1 MISQQG
7 EEPLNKP
14 RALGVVRLSVSNENQ
29 TGEETQRRR
38 ITKRAESDE
47 MEMVGWAV
55 DIDVSGSTSPWM
67 RPSIGNWLT
76 NRKDEFDHIIVL
88 KIDRIARSVRHLTE
102 LMEWCSKHGKGLI
115 SCEEGFDLSKPWGKV
130 VVQILAVVAE
140 AELDA
145 ITARIRASREAMR
158 QQGRWPGGLVPFG
171 RRSVKGSDGFTLELD
186 PEYGPVL
193 KEMIRRF
200 IDTPSFSGVAQW
212 LNEQEIPTVQDIA
225 RLRSARGE
233 STTRLIA
240 PEARGRKWLPNAV
253 QAILTNRSLLGEYQ
267 TADGSVLRGDDGA
280 PIMRSQPV
288 LGMEEWAVLQDA
300 VNSVKYKKP
309 RGSSSAL
316 LGVAFCLTCGNPLYF
331 TKAEPARSRKARYRC
346 HGNKSK
352 GQPACKGA
360 ALTAERLYAWLEE
373 LLLIQIGDLEIMES
387 VTKAGDDE
395 QARKLAIIDG
405 EMNQLTKEFRAGRLE
420 AVAYASQV
428 AQLAN
433 DREQA
438 LKAGKAKPV
447 TQWVPTGETYGNWWK
462 RSTEEERREF
472 LTRRGFKAYAGMGLL
487 VITPGDLLGFLEQRQ
502 AISFGDVPAEAFG
515 KPHLWWDRGDY
526 ETLEE
531 AKDKLYASGFF
542 TRFFQDLPA
551 DAPRAIIDVS
561 DNLYLPRNSES
572 DAIADTRLSS

>member
-1 MISQQG
+1 M
-7 EEPLNKP
+7 NKL

-38 ITKRAESDE
+38 ILKRAESEE
-47 MEMVGWAV
+47 MELVDFAT

-67 RPSIGNWLT
+67 RPSVGDWLT

-200 IDTPSFSGVAQW
+200 IDKPSFSGVAQW

-225 RLRSARGE
+225 RIRSARGE

-240 PEARGRKWLPNAV
+240 PEAKGRKWLPTAV
-253 QAILTNRSLLGEYQ
+253 QSVLTNRSLLGEYQ
-267 TADGSVLRGDDGA
+267 TADGSVLRGDDGS

-288 LGMEEWAVLQDA
+288 LSAEEWAVLQDA

-309 RGSSSAL
+309 RGSSSPL
-316 LGVAFCLTCGNPLYF
+316 LGVMYCLTCGNPLYF
-331 TKAEPARSRKARYRC
+331 MKEEPQRSRKARYRC

-352 GQPACKGA
+352 GQPACKGKDA
-360 ALTAERLYAWLEE
+360 AVTAERLYPWLEE
-373 LLLIQIGDLEIMES
+373 LLLIQIGDMEIMES

-395 QARKLAIIDG
+395 QARRLAIIDG

-420 AVAYASQV
+420 AVAYSSQLT
-428 AQLAN
+428 QLAN

-438 LKAGKAKPV
+438 LKAGGAKPV
-447 TQWVPTGETYGNWWK
+447 TLWIPTGETYADWWK

-472 LTRRGFKAYAGMGLL
+472 LTRRGVKAYAGMGLL
-487 VITPGDLLGFLEQRQ
+487 VITPGDLLGYLEERQ
-502 AISFGDVPAEAFG
+502 AISFGDMPPEAFG
-515 KPHLWWDRGDY
+515 KQQIWFDPGDH
-526 ETLEE
+526 ESSEE
-531 AKDKLYASGFF
+531 AKKKLYASGFF
-542 TRFFQDLPA
+542 ARFFGDLPA
-551 DAPRAIIDVS
+551 DAPRAIAELSGNPWIPRQREHEASEGVS
-561 DNLYLPRNSES
+561 
-572 DAIADTRLSS
+572 SSS

>member
-1 MISQQG
+1 
-7 EEPLNKP
+7 
-14 RALGVVRLSVSNENQ
+14 
-29 TGEETQRRR
+29 
-38 ITKRAESDE
+38 
-47 MEMVGWAV
+47 
-55 DIDVSGSTSPWM
+55 
-67 RPSIGNWLT
+67 
-76 NRKDEFDHIIVL
+76 
-88 KIDRIARSVRHLTE
+88 
-102 LMEWCSKHGKGLI
+102 MEWCSKHGKGLI

-158 QQGRWPGGLVPFG
+158 QHGRWPGGLVPFG

-300 VNSVKYKKP
+300 VNSVKYRKP

-360 ALTAERLYAWLEE
+360 ALTAERLYAWVEE

-405 EMNQLTKEFRAGRLE
+405 EMNQLTKEFRLVASKQWPTLPGRPACQRPGAGVEGR
-420 AVAYASQV
+420 
-428 AQLAN
+428 
-433 DREQA
+433 
-438 LKAGKAKPV
+438 
-447 TQWVPTGETYGNWWK
+447 
-462 RSTEEERREF
+462 
-472 LTRRGFKAYAGMGLL
+472 
-487 VITPGDLLGFLEQRQ
+487 
-502 AISFGDVPAEAFG
+502 
-515 KPHLWWDRGDY
+515 
-526 ETLEE
+526 
-531 AKDKLYASGFF
+531 
-542 TRFFQDLPA
+542 
-551 DAPRAIIDVS
+551 
-561 DNLYLPRNSES
+561 
-572 DAIADTRLSS
+572 